1 MSFCQ
6 ACNHWRFEQNPAL
19 RNEYEQEGFGICELF
34 DQMRANPL
42 RAIVRTDDEFAGIQT
57 RGEFGCN
64 LFEQK

>member
-1 MSFCQ
+1 MGFCND
-6 ACNHWRFEQNPAL
+6 CSHWRFEENVVL
-19 RNEYEQEGFGICELF
+19 RNEHEQEGFGLCELF

-42 RAIVRTDDEFAGIQT
+42 RALIRTDDEFAEIQT